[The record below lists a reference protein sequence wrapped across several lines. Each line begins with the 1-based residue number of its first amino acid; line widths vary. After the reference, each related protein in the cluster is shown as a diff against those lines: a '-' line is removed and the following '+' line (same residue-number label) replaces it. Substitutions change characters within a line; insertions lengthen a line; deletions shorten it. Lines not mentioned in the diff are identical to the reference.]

1 MKKFFLGVLL
11 GSVLVGGVSYYLYQN
26 NPKIETQTVLV
37 KSQQV
42 ATEGDSNTLS
52 ANLVNRQ
59 IEELSA
65 LKGEEFDAQYIMI
78 LHTATSGIKSVADI
92 AQKQASD
99 PMVKS
104 MAGRVQN
111 ESSLLVEDLSG
122 LRSKYNLI
130 HD

>member
-1 MKKFFLGVLL
+1 MKGFFLGVLL

-26 NPKIETQTVLV
+26 NPKVETQTVLV

-42 ATEGDSNTLS
+42 ATGGDSNTLS

-59 IEELSA
+59 IEELSV
-65 LKGEEFDAQYIMI
+65 LKGEEFDTQYTMI
-78 LHTATSGIKSVADI
+78 LHTVTSGIKSVADV

-111 ESSLLVEDLSG
+111 ESSLLVEDLTG